1 MDLRLLEKFFN
12 KQCTPEEVAEVLRWF
27 NDKDKKS
34 HTLSAIED
42 EWQHFENADSP
53 RQTKDVNARL
63 ENIHH
68 HLLNREVVSQ
78 AASSRTVETR
88 KSVFKNIGFGF
99 RVAAIVILAVLAAV
113 SLQHTFPS
121 DATVEQVAYVT
132 KSNLAGQKT
141 TIFLEDGSK
150 VTLNA
155 ASTLTYPE
163 HFTGTTERRLQLQ
176 GEAFFEVA
184 EDTNRPFTVVAKGMA
199 TTALGTSFN
208 IRAYEDENSISIAL
222 ATGKVKVE
230 SSEASAH
237 AEVYQLLPGELLTYD
252 MALANYKKER
262 FDPKAQ
268 LAWKDGII
276 YFHDAS
282 FEQVIDELSR
292 WYGVS
297 FAIESHPEQ
306 SWKYTG
312 EFSKES
318 LENVLLSIS
327 YAKKFDFEINNDTVK
342 LVFH

>member
-1 MDLRLLEKFFN
+1 MNLRLLEKFFN
-12 KQCTPEEVAEVLRWF
+12 KQCTPEEVAEILHWF
-27 NDKDKKS
+27 NDKDKKN
-34 HTLSAIED
+34 HTLSAIEG

-53 RQTKDVNARL
+53 GKAKDVNARL

-68 HLLNREVVSQ
+68 HLLNREVSSQ
-78 AASSRTVETR
+78 AASFRAVETR
-88 KSVFKNIGFGF
+88 KSVFKSFGFAF
-99 RVAAIVILAVLAAV
+99 RVAAIIVLAVLASI

-121 DATVEQVAYVT
+121 DVPVEQVAYLT
-132 KSNLAGQKT
+132 KSNPAGQKT

-155 ASTLTYPE
+155 ASALTYPE
-163 HFTGTTERRLQLQ
+163 HFTGTERRLQLE

-184 EDTNRPFTVVAKGMA
+184 EDAHRPFTVVARGMA

-208 IRAYEDENSISIAL
+208 IRAYEDENNISIAL

-230 SSEASAH
+230 SSEASAY

-252 MALANYKKER
+252 RALANYKKER

-268 LAWKDGII
+268 LAWKDGVI

-297 FAIESHPEQ
+297 FEIENRPAH
-306 SWKYTG
+306 SWRYTG
-312 EFSKES
+312 EFRKES

-327 YAKKFDFEINNDTVK
+327 YAKQFGFEINDDTVK

>member
-27 NDKDKKS
+27 NDKDKKF

-53 RQTKDVNARL
+53 RQTKDKNARL

-68 HLLNREVVSQ
+68 HLLNREVPSQ
-78 AASSRTVETR
+78 AASSRTVEVR

-121 DATVEQVAYVT
+121 DATVEQVAYIT
-132 KSNLAGQKT
+132 KSNPAGQKT

-163 HFTGTTERRLQLQ
+163 YFSGTERRLQLQ

-230 SSEASAH
+230 SSETTDH

-262 FDPKAQ
+262 FDLKAQ

-297 FAIESHPEQ
+297 FGIENQPAG
-306 SWKYTG
+306 SWRYTG
-312 EFSKES
+312 EFRKEN

-327 YAKKFDFEINNDTVK
+327 YAKKFDFKINDDTVK

>member
-12 KQCTPEEVAEVLRWF
+12 KQCTPEEVAEVFRWF

-42 EWQHFENADSP
+42 EWQHFESVDSP
-53 RQTKDVNARL
+53 RQAKDVNAQL

-68 HLLNREVVSQ
+68 HLLNREVPSQ
-78 AASSRTVETR
+78 AVSSQTVVR
-88 KSVFKNIGFGF
+88 KSVFKSFGF
-99 RVAAIVILAVLAAV
+99 ALRVAAIIVLAVLASI

-132 KSNLAGQKT
+132 KSNPAGQKT

-150 VTLNA
+150 VMLNA

-163 HFTGTTERRLQLQ
+163 HFTPAERRLQLE

-184 EDTNRPFTVVAKGMA
+184 KDAERPFTVVAHGMA

-208 IRAYEDENSISIAL
+208 IRAYEDENNISIAL

-230 SSEASAH
+230 SSETSAH
-237 AEVYQLLPGELLTYD
+237 AEVYQLLPGESLTYD
-252 MALANYKKER
+252 IALEKYKKEP

-276 YFHDAS
+276 YFHEAS
-282 FEQVIDELSR
+282 FQHVIDKLSR

-297 FAIESHPEQ
+297 FAIENQPEQ

-312 EFSKES
+312 EFSKEN

-327 YAKKFDFEINNDTVK
+327 YAKQFDFKIDDNTVK
-342 LVFH
+342 IVFH